1 LILVLDGDRMRYA
14 PEFYLKKII
23 LDSFPQGVLP
33 NNVADAVDFAVA
45 QVTLIATA
53 SRSVLS
59 HHCRSTA

>member
-1 LILVLDGDRMRYA
+1 MRYA